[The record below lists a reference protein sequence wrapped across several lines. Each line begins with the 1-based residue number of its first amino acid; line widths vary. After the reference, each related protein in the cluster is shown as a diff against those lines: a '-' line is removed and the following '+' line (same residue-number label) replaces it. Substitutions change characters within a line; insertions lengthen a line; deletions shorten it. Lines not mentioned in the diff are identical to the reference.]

1 VHDQEV
7 SSCKYSEIRIGET
20 FSVSPARTKLSLLDQ
35 ITRIIGE
42 SHDFRA
48 TVDNIVS
55 MVKEEMQADVC
66 SLYLYDEGKNSL
78 VMVATRG
85 LDQSAVGQVQMS
97 PDEGLTGLVFESK
110 TPLIL
115 QDAHQ
120 HPRFRYFPETK
131 EEELRTFLGVPLIS
145 RRNPIGVL
153 VIQDRE
159 NRHYDTMEIQLF
171 NTIAGQVAGVVVNA
185 RLLQELSVG
194 DASSSSVSE
203 PPRTSRVL
211 HGTAATPG
219 IAMGPAF
226 LMEAYDDLHYIIE
239 ERSENP
245 AAEKRRLEKALEAGQ
260 KEIEQLRTRVQ
271 EKLSE
276 EDASIFNIHLMMLED
291 QGFKQ
296 KMIELIDAGSTA
308 SYALKNVIS
317 GYLKSFQEM
326 DDQYLRDRAVDIED
340 VGRRLIR
347 LLTDQPKDG
356 LLHLSGEGILV
367 ARLITPSD
375 AANLSTEQVRG
386 VATSAGGHTSHAIIL
401 SRSLGIP
408 CVVGL
413 EELLEVVNPGDFII
427 VDGNTGNIFVNPD
440 ENVIREYRRLL
451 DDYNRHMVELVSE
464 KDLPA
469 VTLDGY
475 RVQLMGNAGLVSDLK
490 LVQYY
495 GADGIGLYRTEFPFM
510 ARSSL
515 PTEEEQYRIYRT
527 MVEGTGGKPVH
538 IRTLDVGGD
547 KAIPY
552 LDMPEEENPFLGWR
566 SIRMF
571 LEKSDIFKTQI
582 RAILRA
588 ACHGPVGI
596 LIPMVTILEE
606 VHGVKALLEECKT
619 ELEADQLSFNPDAPL
634 GFMIEVPSAAHLS
647 EKLVRE
653 ADFLTIGTNDLVQYA
668 LAVDRNNKR
677 VAHLYDPMNPAILNL
692 ISMTARAAFNAGI
705 PVGVCGEVAA
715 DPLWT
720 PLLIGLGIGV
730 FSMNSASIPV
740 IKRSIRLLRRE
751 DCLRAAR
758 RALKADSSAE
768 VRRIMSRFE
777 QIIETEVL
785 FHPSEKH

>member
-1 VHDQEV
+1 M
-7 SSCKYSEIRIGET
+7 
-20 FSVSPARTKLSLLDQ
+20 SPERTQLGLLDR

-42 SHDFRA
+42 SHDFHA
-48 TVDNIVS
+48 TVNNIVS
-55 MVKEEMQADVC
+55 MVKEEMHTDVC
-66 SLYLYDEGKNSL
+66 SLYLFDEEKNSL
-78 VMVATRG
+78 ILVATKG
-85 LDQSAVGQVQMS
+85 LDQSAVGKVQMEPS
-97 PDEGLTGLVFESK
+97 EGLTGLVFESK

-120 HPRFRYFPETK
+120 HPRFRYFPEIK
-131 EEELRTFLGVPLIS
+131 EEEFKTFLGVPLIS

-153 VIQDRE
+153 VIQDHE
-159 NRHYDTMEIQLF
+159 NRHYDTIEIQLF

-185 RLLQELSVG
+185 KLLQELSVG
-194 DASSSSVSE
+194 DTSASTLKESAKASL
-203 PPRTSRVL
+203 VL

-219 IAMGPAF
+219 IAMGPAIV
-226 LMEAYDDLHYIIE
+226 MEAYDDFHYIIE

-245 AAEKRRLEKALEAGQ
+245 AAEKRRFHKAIVSGQ
-260 KEIEQLRTRVQ
+260 REIEALRARVQ
-271 EKLSE
+271 EQLSE
-276 EDASIFNIHLMMLED
+276 EDAGIFNIHMMMLED
-291 QGFKQ
+291 EGFQQ
-296 KMIELIDAGSTA
+296 KVLELIDAGNTA

-317 GYLKSFQEM
+317 GYLRSFQEM
-326 DDQYLRDRAVDIED
+326 NDQYLRDRAVDIED
-340 VGRRLIR
+340 VGRRLLR
-347 LLTDQPKDG
+347 LISDRPKDS
-356 LLHLSGEGILV
+356 LLHLTEEGILI

-408 CVVGL
+408 CVVGI
-413 EELLEVVNPGDFII
+413 EKLLRVVQPGDYII
-427 VDGNTGNIFVNPD
+427 VDGNTGNVFVNPD
-440 ENVIREYRRLL
+440 ENVIREYGRLF
-451 DDYNRHMVELVSE
+451 DDYTRHMVELVSE

-515 PTEEEQYRIYRT
+515 PTEDEQYRIYRT
-527 MVEGTGGKPVH
+527 MVEGTKGKPVN

-571 LEKSDIFKTQI
+571 MEKADIFKTQI

-588 ACHGPVGI
+588 ARHGPVGI

-606 VHGVKALLEECKT
+606 VHSVQNLIEECK
-619 ELEADQLSFNPDAPL
+619 EEMEDSKVPFNPDVPL

-647 EKLVRE
+647 NKFARV

-677 VAHLYDPMNPAILNL
+677 VAHLYDPMNPAVLNL
-692 ISMTARAAFNAGI
+692 IALATRAAREAGI
-705 PVGVCGEVAA
+705 PVGICGEVAA

-720 PLLIGLGIGV
+720 PLLIGLNVGV
-730 FSMNSASIPV
+730 LSMNSASIPI
-740 IKRSIRLLRRE
+740 IKRSIRLLHRD

-758 RALKADSSAE
+758 RALRAGSSAE
-768 VRRIMSRFE
+768 VRRILSRFE
-777 QIIETEVL
+777 QIIETEVI
-785 FHPSEKH
+785 FHPAELH